1 MKVTAAVF
9 FVVQLSKYYVIPRA
23 DGLADHVASIRE
35 AYLIL
40 YYIHCFFHTVT
51 LLVSRNQRKKTN
63 LSSDVKRDNTES
75 VYDEF
80 LSTELST
87 EDEA

>member
-1 MKVTAAVF
+1 MAVCV
-9 FVVQLSKYYVIPRA
+9 FVVQLSKYHVTPTAGVFA
-23 DGLADHVASIRE
+23 DVVTFVRE

-51 LLVSRNQRKKTN
+51 LLVSRNHRKKTN
-63 LSSDVKRDNTES
+63 MSSVVKRDNTES

-87 EDEA
+87 EDED